1 MTELVSF
8 LFLLLL
14 RVYISLL
21 YSVLQINENIQF
33 SSFSLICD
41 MVSEQL
47 YCNSHSISSFLD
59 ISQSLF

>member
-41 MVSEQL
+41 TAA
-47 YCNSHSISSFLD
+47 
-59 ISQSLF
+59 